1 MILGTLQAVLGA
13 VLAAGAP
20 VPAPVLPTTGG
31 GAPVHVRAPSIPSVT
46 AVWDLA
52 LPLPVFDAL
61 GYPTEILPGT
71 HDLPVPV
78 LQLRALGH
86 VQAVGNHAS
95 WALTLPSLTVDTTGM
110 APRPRSVADPL
121 EEQFY
126 LLQQYL
132 VSLKDE

>member
-20 VPAPVLPTTGG
+20 VPAPVLPTAGG
-31 GAPVHVRAPSIPSVT
+31 GAPVHVRAPSVPSVT
-46 AVWDLA
+46 AVWALT

-61 GYPTEILPGT
+61 GYPTEIIPGT
-71 HDLPVPV
+71 HVLPLPA
-78 LQLRALGH
+78 LSFNALGQ
-86 VQAVGNHAS
+86 VQAAGRAAS
-95 WALTLPSLTVDTTGM
+95 WALTLPSVTLDTTGM
-110 APRPRSVADPL
+110 APRTSADADPL